1 MKSNNKTIQ
10 NIKIKQQLNCKN
22 YGIYAA
28 TCNICKNLYIGQT
41 MNSFTKRWNAHRNI
55 WKNNKTELNH
65 EIKDQFALI
74 IHYNKFHKNNIP
86 EKIENAYTVQFLES
100 PIRTN
105 LDYTEQWWIK
115 KTKAKINLNSVFKE

>member
-1 MKSNNKTIQ
+1 
-10 NIKIKQQLNCKN
+10 
-22 YGIYAA
+22 
-28 TCNICKNLYIGQT
+28 
-41 MNSFTKRWNAHRNI
+41 MNSFTKRWNGHRNI

-86 EKIENAYTVQFLES
+86 QKIENAYTVQFLES
-100 PIRTN
+100 PIKTN